1 MLFVFQRRHLAG
13 QGFQFVLE
21 HLKFALFLEG
31 QLARADL
38 GRRGQRLGFRLV
50 GVGSHGLGA
59 LAQPVRIPAHVLAH
73 LPVAFERQCGGD
85 EVVEELAVVADHE
98 HRP

>member
-1 MLFVFQRRHLAG
+1 M
-13 QGFQFVLE
+13 GFGLSVW
-21 HLKFALFLEG
+21 A
-31 QLARADL
+31 AT
-38 GRRGQRLGFRLV
+38 
-50 GVGSHGLGA
+50 GSGA